1 MFHINGLASGF
12 FWDLPAHLFTAFGFH
27 LSCTL
32 CIFCFKYLIYMAML
46 FCLNFCLCPLYLSIS
61 FGSILLWLFLH
72 AYPFGNVL
80 VLKPDIPSALLD
92 SPVSS
97 SSASVT
103 LSSSILLHPPFSSSP
118 PAALHLSV
126 EHRYLFRNLSVEIIL
141 HLRRSLSTH
150 NYHGQSC
157 RTALNSSETLMTLLA
172 AGPSFHWR

>member
-1 MFHINGLASGF
+1 MYT
-12 FWDLPAHLFTAFGFH
+12 LFSLFSIYIVLFRFVQGPIYRSVWGSVIIW
-27 LSCTL
+27 LSWT
-32 CIFCFKYLIYMAML
+32 
-46 FCLNFCLCPLYLSIS
+46 
-61 FGSILLWLFLH
+61 FLH
-72 AYPFGNVL
+72 PYPFRNVPG
-80 VLKPDIPSALLD
+80 LKPDIPSALPD
-92 SPVSS
+92 PPVSS

-103 LSSSILLHPPFSSSP
+103 LSSSILLHPLFSSSP